1 MRLYQHAA
9 PVAAAGTYTSE
20 YKVLP
25 EQKRIY
31 IECIVLGWATGT
43 TGRATIT
50 LDAGGITF
58 NLIDDYPLAADDQV
72 IVIYPQIHL
81 DVGDGLDFTIANA
94 GAADTARVIVLG
106 VK

>member
-1 MRLYQHAA
+1 
-9 PVAAAGTYTSE
+9 VAAAGTYTSE

-31 IECIVLGWATGT
+31 IECIILGWATGT

-50 LDAGGITF
+50 LDCGGITF

-94 GAADTARVIVLG
+94 GAADIARTIVLG